1 MPSICTVIEDHS
13 RVGGAASATGIAAT
27 AWIEGGSAADHSREI
42 DWRAAP
48 TQQRKLT
55 LWYAGDGQIA
65 ASQQTT

>member
-1 MPSICTVIEDHS
+1 LKITRAWGSP
-13 RVGGAASATGIAAT
+13 SATGIAAT
-27 AWIEGGSAADHSREI
+27 AWIEGGSAADHNREI